1 MNRSRNNPN
10 QNKLL
15 PLVIVL
21 LFAAPQFI
29 IPILIIWGIV
39 KIAKKAAVQST
50 TSSPASV
57 SRPSASR
64 TATRQEKFDDCPQP
78 LFCFHKD
85 KGEHHVRKGKEM
97 DPWDRP
103 DIDIRKYQRKS

>member
-10 QNKLL
+10 QNKLI
-15 PLVIVL
+15 PLIVVL

-39 KIAKKAAVQST
+39 TVVKKTSVTKSG
-50 TSSPASV
+50 TSSPRYS
-57 SRPSASR
+57 
-64 TATRQEKFDDCPQP
+64 TRREKFDECPQP

-85 KGEHHVRKGKEM
+85 KGEHHVRKGKEI

-103 DIDIRKYQRKS
+103 DIDISKYQRKG